1 MDYIEENPDLQVT
14 YTWHNTHTVY
24 HITTHK
30 GTLVELVDRPVWG
43 LSCFM
48 DRVVQSCEKD
58 EQVYHRALVEPV
70 LKHLRA
76 GTDLRVC
83 ILGGGEGATAREV
96 LACERVS
103 KVDMIE
109 WDHDIVELF
118 STRFKQWGRGA
129 WDDERLVVSEADA
142 FIVCEETRSYD
153 AVIVDMFEPEDTD
166 RWYRLLERV
175 CAWARGCVAV
185 YVGTHAP
192 NVVKR
197 SKELTKMRKVIRGM
211 GFTTHLSSA
220 YVPSFQGHAVFL
232 LAKKV

>member
-1 MDYIEENPDLQVT
+1 MDYIEENPALHVT
-14 YTWHNTHTVY
+14 YTWHNTNTVCR
-24 HITTHK
+24 ITTHR

-58 EQVYHRALVEPV
+58 EQVYHEALVGPV
-70 LKHLRA
+70 LKHLKGR
-76 GTDLRVC
+76 TNLKVC
-83 ILGGGEGATAREV
+83 ILGGGEGATARELLRSDRV
-96 LACERVS
+96 L

-109 WDHDIVELF
+109 WDRDIVELF

-129 WDDERLVVSEADA
+129 WEDERLSVSDADA
-142 FIVCEETRSYD
+142 FIVCEETRRYD
-153 AVIVDMFEPEDTD
+153 AVIIDMFEPEDTD
-166 RWYRLLERV
+166 RWYRLLSRA
-175 CAWARGCVAV
+175 CTWSDCVAV

-197 SKELTKMRKVIRGM
+197 IRELTKMRKVIRGM

-232 LAKKV
+232 LAKKTS